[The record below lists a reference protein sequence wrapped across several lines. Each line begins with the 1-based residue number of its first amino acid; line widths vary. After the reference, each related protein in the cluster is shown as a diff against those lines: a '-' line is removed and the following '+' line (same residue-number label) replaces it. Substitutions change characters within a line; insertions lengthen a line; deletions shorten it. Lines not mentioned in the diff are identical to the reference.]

1 MAQDYYELLG
11 VDRNATPD
19 MIKKAYRKL
28 AVKYHP
34 DKNPGDNA
42 AEEKFKEISHAY
54 EVLSDAEKRN
64 MYNQFGENAFQH
76 GNSGGGFH
84 DPFDIFRGVFEG
96 GLGDI
101 FGEMFGV
108 GGGGRRGVRR
118 GRDLE
123 YGLKLSF
130 LEAVKG
136 TEKQLKIRRYEACS
150 VCKGDGAEP
159 GTGKSVCTRCG
170 GSGQVRQSG
179 GFFSIARTCDACRGA
194 GEITTTPCK
203 ACGGMGRKEAVKKI
217 NVTVPAGVDN
227 GMRLRISGEGE
238 AGLNGGPS
246 GDVYVSLSV
255 KRHEI
260 FSRQEYDLLCTATV
274 SFTQLVFGDKI
285 MVPGIDTDQEIS
297 IAAGTQTGHVFRLRG
312 RGIKRLDGRGRGDQ
326 MVRVQVEIPKNLNG
340 RQNKLLREFERALEQ
355 KPASGDKNFV
365 NKMKRMFE

>member
-1 MAQDYYELLG
+1 
-11 VDRNATPD
+11 
-19 MIKKAYRKL
+19 
-28 AVKYHP
+28 
-34 DKNPGDNA
+34 
-42 AEEKFKEISHAY
+42 
-54 EVLSDAEKRN
+54 
-64 MYNQFGENAFQH
+64 
-76 GNSGGGFH
+76 
-84 DPFDIFRGVFEG
+84 
-96 GLGDI
+96 
-101 FGEMFGV
+101 
-108 GGGGRRGVRR
+108 
-118 GRDLE
+118 
-123 YGLKLSF
+123 
-130 LEAVKG
+130 
-136 TEKQLKIRRYEACS
+136 
-150 VCKGDGAEP
+150 
-159 GTGKSVCTRCG
+159 
-170 GSGQVRQSG
+170 
-179 GFFSIARTCDACRGA
+179 
-194 GEITTTPCK
+194 
-203 ACGGMGRKEAVKKI
+203 MGRKEAVKKI